1 MGAQFKQTRRGI
13 SRNNDPHTFTM
24 SADVGLAD
32 LTNPDIIRKELG
44 NKVPLLQPMHRIF
57 ELDDLEGLRGF
68 TGDWIVSHMPE
79 GERGFVKK
87 EDDEVSSDSFNL
99 SDEDKENFKK
109 VTDEDFNAD
118 VIKTEEGYYIFDVIE
133 FDDKEVHSVLL
144 NDRIKILRGGM
155 EGVENIHV
163 PSASDT
169 RLTDD
174 EGLKTIVEE
183 LSKNHDSLLLRD
195 AKSVYMVGELRH
207 PKWVLM
213 KPGNDVVLRVLER
226 RGSNGPYTYQ
236 PWAQARL
243 HRDEEI
249 GDSRSCRIRRRD
261 VHGCG
266 RWR

>member
-1 MGAQFKQTRRGI
+1 MYSVRKSDI
-13 SRNNDPHTFTM
+13 
-24 SADVGLAD
+24 GLAD
-32 LTNPDIIRKELG
+32 LTNPDILRKELG
-44 NKVPLLQPMHRIF
+44 SEVPILQPMHRIF
-57 ELDDLEGLRGF
+57 ELHDLEELRGF

-87 EDDEVSSDSFNL
+87 EDDEVSSKTFDL

-109 VTDEDFNAD
+109 VTDEDFTAD

-133 FDDKEVHSVLL
+133 FAEKEVHNVVL
-144 NDRIKILRGGM
+144 NDRIKIVRGAL

-174 EGLKTIVEE
+174 EGLKAIVEN
-183 LSKNHDSLLLRD
+183 LSETHENLLLRD

-207 PKWVLM
+207 PKWVML

-226 RGSNGPYTYQ
+226 RGSGPYTY
-236 PWAQARL
+236 RL
-243 HRDEEI
+243 VQVR
-249 GDSRSCRIRRRD
+249 
-261 VHGCG
+261 
-266 RWR
+266 